1 MGRSSSKQAAAVTK
15 QAAAVTKEEA
25 AAVEAHERLTGIA
38 GLL

>member
-1 MGRSSSKQAAAVTK
+1 MGRSSSK